1 MKSRFPAEPLYPME
15 PVTCLKAFDSEQHQ
29 YQVKWDGVRIMVF
42 YDGGKVTIRNR
53 RLKSRTLQYPELK
66 IISDL
71 ISFPVILDGEV
82 IALKNGTPSFPQ
94 VMRRDRIQ
102 SAETAQLMV
111 SQIPIAYMVFDLLY
125 YQDQS
130 LLQLPWYQ
138 RQEILRNILPS
149 QGPFHLVENFS
160 QGIVLF
166 EEICRLGLEGIV
178 AKATDSVYLTGGKS
192 RHWQKIKN
200 RPRITCL
207 IGGYTMR
214 GPTIN
219 SLLMGL
225 LQEENL
231 LFIGR
236 VGSGLTDEEWTRLT
250 RILSAEQRRS
260 PPFINS
266 PRIKGVF
273 WVEPHYSM
281 LIEYGDWTEE
291 SRLRSPVI
299 KELSLLR

>member
-1 MKSRFPAEPLYPME
+1 
-15 PVTCLKAFDSEQHQ
+15 
-29 YQVKWDGVRIMVF
+29 VRIIVF
-42 YDGGKVTIRNR
+42 SNGCKVTVQNR
-53 RLKSRTLQYPELK
+53 RLNERTLQYPELQ

-71 ISFPVILDGEV
+71 IPFPVILDGEV

-102 SAETAQLMV
+102 SAQTAQSMG

-130 LLQLPWYQ
+130 TLQLPWHQ
-138 RQEILRNILPS
+138 RQEILRDILPP
-149 QGPFHLVENFS
+149 QEPFHLVENFA

-166 EEICRLGLEGIV
+166 EEISRLGLEGIV
-178 AKATDSVYLTGGKS
+178 AKVTDSPYLTGGKS
-192 RHWQKIKN
+192 RLWLKIKN

-214 GPTIN
+214 GNTIN

-225 LQEENL
+225 LQDEENL

-236 VGSGLTDEEWTRLT
+236 VGSGLTDKEWSQLT
-250 RILSAEQRRS
+250 QILSAERRKS
-260 PPFINS
+260 PPFLNP

-273 WVEPHYSM
+273 WVEPHYSI
-281 LIEYGDWTEE
+281 LVEYAEWTEE

-299 KELSLLR
+299 KEISL